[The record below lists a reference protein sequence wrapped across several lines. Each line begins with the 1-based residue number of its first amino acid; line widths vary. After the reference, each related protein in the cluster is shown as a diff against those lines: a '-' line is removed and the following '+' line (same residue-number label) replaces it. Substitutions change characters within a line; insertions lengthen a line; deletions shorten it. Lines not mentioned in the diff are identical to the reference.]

1 MLRASWSWRFMRR
14 MARRVLAVSRL
25 SRDWWRTRLVWA
37 WIWFRRV
44 MRWASWRSVAARA
57 AWAWAGWRWLARW
70 RWRDERATLWS
81 AAMRVRG
88 WLLVMAVSMVR
99 RSGGGEMVQGGGMGW
114 CSWVGFWG
122 VGGGR
127 GGVGGGGGLGE

>member
-1 MLRASWSWRFMRR
+1 MLRASWSWRSMRR

-81 AAMRVRG
+81 AAMRVG
-88 WLLVMAVSMVR
+88 VWLLVMAVSMVR
-99 RSGGGEMVQGGGMGW
+99 RSGWWQMVQGVGMFRFSWFEFGGW
-114 CSWVGFWG
+114 
-122 VGGGR
+122 
-127 GGVGGGGGLGE
+127 GLGRDG